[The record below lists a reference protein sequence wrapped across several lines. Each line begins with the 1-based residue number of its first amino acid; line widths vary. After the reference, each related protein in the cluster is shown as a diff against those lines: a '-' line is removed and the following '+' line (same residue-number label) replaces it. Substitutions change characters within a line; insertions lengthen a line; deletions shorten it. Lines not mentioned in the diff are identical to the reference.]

1 MKPDKPINI
10 SSASPEEIGR
20 RMANFGA
27 TPFTLDGRRYASV
40 ESFYVG
46 LKFLDDAERMRIA
59 AMPAKEAFLYGKG
72 SGLKKTEYRGRR
84 FALGGPEHHALI
96 LRAIRAKL
104 AEHPD
109 LARDFA
115 ATHPRPIVH
124 DTGRPERPGT
134 FMPAVALC
142 RMLTALRDELVA
154 NGGRLRDD
162 PA

>member
-1 MKPDKPINI
+1 MSDLEPINI
-10 SSASPEEIGR
+10 SSAATEEVGR
-20 RMANFGA
+20 LMSNFGP

-46 LKFLDDAERMRIA
+46 LKFLDAAQRRKVAE
-59 AMPAKEAFLYGKG
+59 MPGKEAYAF
-72 SGLKKTEYRGRR
+72 GLSSTLRESEYQGRR
-84 FALGGPEHHALI
+84 FVLGGPEHHALI

-104 AEHPD
+104 AAHQE
-109 LARDFA
+109 LARAFA

-134 FMPAVALC
+134 FMPAVAFC
-142 RMLTALRDELVA
+142 RMLTALRGELIE
-154 NGGRLRDD
+154 NGGRLRDE